1 MSDKEYIDYSLAPT
15 GEEEHKQAMLD
26 YLEELKTRINDGE
39 IAGFAVF
46 GVHGNGDF
54 FGGTAF
60 KGGISMTDIRNSA
73 RELFYHIDQAK
84 SQEAQLRAAA
94 SSEH

>member
-1 MSDKEYIDYSLAPT
+1 MSDEEKISYSLAPT
-15 GEEEHKQAMLD
+15 EDEEHKQSMLD

-73 RELFYHIDQAK
+73 RELFYYIDQAR
-84 SQEAQLRAAA
+84 SQEDQLRAAA
-94 SSEH
+94 GSEH

>member
-1 MSDKEYIDYSLAPT
+1 MSDKEHIDYSLAPT
-15 GEEEHKQAMLD
+15 DASEHKQAMLD
-26 YLEELKTRINDGE
+26 YLEELKARIANDE

-46 GVHGNGDF
+46 GVHSDGDF

-73 RELFYHIDQAK
+73 RELFYHIDQARL
-84 SQEAQLRAAA
+84 QEAQLRAAA